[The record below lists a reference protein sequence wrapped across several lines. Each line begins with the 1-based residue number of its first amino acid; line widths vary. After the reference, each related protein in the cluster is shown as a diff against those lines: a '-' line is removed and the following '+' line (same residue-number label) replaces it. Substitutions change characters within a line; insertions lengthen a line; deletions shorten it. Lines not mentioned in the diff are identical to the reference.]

1 MANESSF
8 LIEIVLKAID
18 QASPAI
24 NSLNRSVNGLKA
36 QSGAKSTVDDL
47 GRGIEDLGNRTDRT
61 DRSLRTHRSEV
72 DQTGR
77 AHTALAN
84 DLNKARSSVTAHTQA
99 TDESTQAHRRLRP
112 EINQTVS
119 AYGDFRKALDR
130 GEISRKDAAN
140 GLQSFGR
147 DFRSFSRS
155 AQSGSSD
162 ALKFGRMS
170 DEAMRL
176 AKSSMVGV
184 DQGMRAIR
192 REVSGLGSD
201 SGSATQTMKVLANT
215 FDDWGVKIVSV
226 SAAIRGIG
234 LALLVGLAQ
243 QLDSVV
249 VGLAGSLVAV
259 GSAAA
264 VAAAGIG
271 GALVS
276 AAGQAIPAL
285 TVLGAAVE
293 RLKSIFSAVSA
304 ASKLQ
309 QDRFVS
315 GAQTANQ
322 MASAAQAVTNAQDSL
337 KLAYEGLTNAQ
348 NREAEAQLNLVDA
361 RRQAQRQI
369 VDLILAEDQAKLA
382 AAGASISL
390 EQAQQDLQRT
400 ILTGGT
406 GTVLAAAQ
414 LQVQQAQLALHQAN
428 VQVPRATFDARTAT
442 RRGVEGAP
450 NVVAARQAVGS
461 ARQGVSQA
469 QTTIIRDR
477 AALAQAERTAAAGPG
492 AVNTA
497 QRTLDYMLSKLDS
510 TEKAIYERLL
520 RLVNLFQGP
529 NTPLSA
535 ATDSILKPFSKALDR
550 IYGILTDPKNPVMV
564 ALTKL
569 GVSVGGAFSKLVD
582 QIFSNRGMQFFTTMA
597 NDAAKNLP
605 IIINSFGHLVSLF
618 ADIATAAA
626 PVLNFLVQ
634 GFNTWIGGLDKATS
648 SSSGM
653 TKLKDFFISTIPYI
667 KSFIGL
673 GSSLFRLFASIIGDA
688 APAGKSAIDSF
699 THSINQ
705 ATAWVQSHGP
715 EVRQFFTQ
723 AVQVLSTVGQ
733 LIFQIARAMVGLFDP
748 ETVATFARFLT
759 TYLLPALADAL
770 KVLGFVVNAVMEFF
784 NLFGA
789 PGRIALEFLA
799 AATASLLIFGK
810 VLSPI
815 LRAWKTLTNLM
826 TKLKGGGPSSPGAG
840 AAAEMETAI
849 KTGGT
854 QAAEE
859 MGTAIKTSGA
869 QAAEEI
875 KAALASG
882 GAAAGEEVSAGEI
895 AGGKG
900 AAAEI
905 TAGMETG
912 GAGAAAEIGSVEA
925 AGGVTGAAGAAGGAA
940 AAGGVSAGEAGG
952 AGAAGGL
959 ASRFLPG
966 ALTIGGAFFGM
977 RAVHGLFPGLNPRP
991 GTQTQGDLASQL
1003 GPIGGTHDVGG
1014 IGGFDPFGLFSIAK
1028 PNQGAKSTDALRQ
1041 LQQGLKGITD
1051 PAQLS
1056 TTKLRQLHD
1065 QAERLLQMPD
1075 LTQKQRRAL
1084 SQLIPQLDVTN
1095 AAVKKAATVWG
1106 QTFASISSTTGNVL
1120 QQVKQTLET
1129 DIKSIS
1135 TNLGT
1140 GTTEGA
1146 QALVATFYGAW
1157 ASVMRNTTGA
1167 VRGTKQG
1174 LAIIN
1179 GMMNSALKALGASG
1193 ATIQTADILG
1203 SINQSQIPNLVS
1215 EVAAGVNAGGLAAPR
1230 ARGAMESAKPG
1241 GKIIQV
1247 AEGGYDEVVLTT
1259 DPKHTQRQRALL
1271 QQYRQAAPHVFDGA
1285 YATGGYVFPYGPG
1298 LSQGRTDQGTDWTG
1312 AGDIAAIGNARVT
1325 ESTTSNSGWPGGG
1338 FILYQLTDGPKAG
1351 AYIYLAENIQPEVSG
1366 GQKVRAGQIIAHARG
1381 ASPWTESGWATSSG
1395 GTLAAAQ
1402 GNTGDSSHNNA
1413 PAGIDFTN
1421 FIMGLKHGI
1430 LTGGAAAFQA
1440 LKSPKVKG
1448 TRGTIAVVAQ
1458 KAIDKVTKA
1467 ANKFLAKIA
1476 AQQTGIPGGGAAAA
1490 GSPQAVGSG
1499 VAWDVTASAE
1509 SLGGTGYHSNPI
1521 QPRGYSE
1528 LSIPPSSH
1536 NWSGLGNLP
1545 YQTPLRIKANNRVV
1559 TTTKQDVGAG
1569 SSFNPVMGLYPQ
1581 TVTDLGLSGGQF
1593 QVEIERADK
1602 HLISPMRGT
1611 RASKFGRGGFVA
1623 AADGY
1628 HGVVSEPTLF
1638 LAGERRGQSEH
1649 VNITPMQAGGIV
1661 GPNPLIPGFPTRPL
1675 PPDPT
1680 SAYLSTR
1687 SLGGGTSLSGTV
1699 MDWSSIAAIGNVFQ
1713 AVSSGFRALRNI
1725 SVKASD
1731 FTKKF
1736 TPFVDSLL
1744 TQDTGVLDRLG
1755 AAFTIVQN
1763 ALTAAAVLG
1772 GRAAQIG
1779 FGLPRAASQRGGYL
1793 ANLPRA
1799 FRTIGSAGVVQQVQ
1813 DPAQQQVDA
1822 LRGTREEQQYMV
1834 GERNIVERALGQVS
1848 RRLSQARSLAKKDPS
1863 KYTGDVNKLTG
1874 EYNNL
1879 VGRVQTLTG
1888 SIAQGITTIFQEEQT
1903 RVQDMLNK
1911 VARVYQTQQSKIQAA
1926 QSKAQALGNLGQ
1938 LAGLDQSL
1946 AKSYQ
1951 AQIAALQPALR
1962 QARKIGDKDLVSQIQ
1977 QQIAQ
1982 LHGSVAQS
1990 IAQAIQDQ
1998 LSAAEQTFQTKSA
2011 FLSAAQG
2018 SAQAYGNLSV
2028 LPTLDKAII
2037 AATTAQIG
2045 TLQQLL
2051 QKAKS
2056 EGDTGAV
2063 NQIQQE
2069 IDQLYT
2075 TVVQTSAQM
2084 IQDSIA
2090 VIQQG
2095 AQADQSR
2102 ISELQSLSQT
2112 AMSQASTPGQF
2123 AAAGAL
2129 SQQAL
2134 ELNQTS
2140 LQGQL
2145 SSYNTLLGQALQQ
2158 GNTGAV
2164 ASITQTI
2171 DGLTSQLAQNSAA
2184 LQDNTA
2190 QVVQQTSSYI
2200 QSRGQFGTGIYSG
2213 IAQIIQTIGQTTGF
2227 TDVAAL
2233 MGALT
2238 GSNQTLQGT
2247 NSGLLGQLGQLG
2259 GGASSLASMLSG
2271 ANTPAQVSSILAG
2284 ANIPGMES
2292 GQDAAWISAFEGIV
2306 SSLESNTQ
2314 AIAQNNQ
2321 QLATLNGQLLQP
2333 QQWSTSAW
2341 SSFRAAFFTGMG
2353 NLLPQFQSA
2362 LPPGSAPTIA
2372 PVFTGV
2378 AGSSP
2383 TIGELNINH
2392 APTTQLAPGIIG
2404 EQLAHE
2410 VSGAL

>member
-72 DQTGR
+72 AQTGR
-77 AHTALAN
+77 AHTALAS
-84 DLNKARSSVTAHTQA
+84 DLEKARSSVSANTKT

-112 EINQTVS
+112 EINQTVA
-119 AYGDFRKALDR
+119 AYADFRKALDR
-130 GEISRKDAAN
+130 GEVSRKDASN

-215 FDDWGVKIVSV
+215 FDDWGVKIISV
-226 SAAIRGIG
+226 SAALRGIG
-234 LALLVGLAQ
+234 IALLVGLAQ

-337 KLAYEGLTNAQ
+337 KLSYEGLTNAQ
-348 NREAEAQLNLVDA
+348 NRLAEAQLNLVDA

-390 EQAQQDLQRT
+390 QQAQQQLQQT

-406 GTVLAAAQ
+406 GTTLEAAQ
-414 LQVQQAQLALHQAN
+414 LQVQQAQLALQQAN
-428 VQVPRATFDARTAT
+428 VQTPRASFDARTAA

-450 NVVAARQAVGS
+450 NVVAARQGVGS
-461 ARQGVSQA
+461 ARQGVAQA

-497 QRTLDYMLSKLDS
+497 QRTLDYMLSKLDA
-510 TEKAIYERLL
+510 TEKAIYNRLL

-535 ATDSILKPFSKALDR
+535 ATDAILKPFSTALDR

-582 QIFSNRGMQFFTTMA
+582 QIFSNKGLQFFTTMA
-597 NDAAKNLP
+597 NDASKNLP
-605 IIINSFGHLVSLF
+605 IILNSVGHLISLF
-618 ADIATAAA
+618 QDVATAAA
-626 PVLNFLVQ
+626 PVLHALVQ
-634 GFNTWIGGLDKATS
+634 GFNTWIGGLDRATS

-653 TKLKDFFISTIPYI
+653 TKLKDFFVSTIPYI
-667 KSFIGL
+667 KSFVEL
-673 GSSLFRLFASIIGDA
+673 GGALLHLFAAIIGDA
-688 APAGKSAIDSF
+688 APAGKNAIDSF
-699 THSINQ
+699 TRSINQ
-705 ATAWVQSHGP
+705 ATTWVQSHGP
-715 EVRQFFTQ
+715 EVRQFFNQ
-723 AVQVLSTVGQ
+723 AIQVLSTVGQ
-733 LIFQIARAMVGLFDP
+733 LVFQIARAMVGLFDP

-815 LRAWKTLTNLM
+815 LRAWRTLTNLM
-826 TKLKGGGPSSPGAG
+826 GKLKGGGLGGPGAG
-840 AAAEMETAI
+840 AAGEMESAI

-875 KAALASG
+875 KVAMASG
-882 GAAAGEEVSAGEI
+882 GAKAGEEVGAGEVAGGKAAGAEIGAAEVAGGATAAGEI
-895 AGGKG
+895 G
-900 AAAEI
+900 AA
-905 TAGMETG
+905 
-912 GAGAAAEIGSVEA
+912 EA
-925 AGGVTGAAGAAGGAA
+925 AGGVTGVAGAAGGAA
-940 AAGGVSAGEAGG
+940 AAGGVSAGEAGAVG
-952 AGAAGGL
+952 VGGGL
-959 ASRFLPG
+959 LSRFLPG
-966 ALTIGGAFFGM
+966 ALTVGGAFLGM
-977 RAVHGLFPGLNPRP
+977 KAVHGLFPGLNPRA

-1003 GPIGGTHDVGG
+1003 GPVGGSHDVGG
-1014 IGGFDPFGLFSIAK
+1014 IFGFDPFGLFSIAK
-1028 PNQGAKSTDALRQ
+1028 PNQGTKSTDELRK

-1051 PAQLS
+1051 PAQLG

-1065 QAERLLQMPD
+1065 QADRLLQMPD
-1075 LTQKQRRAL
+1075 ITQKQRRAL
-1084 SQLIPQLDVTN
+1084 SQLVQQLDPTNVAMKN
-1095 AAVKKAATVWG
+1095 AATTWG
-1106 QTFASISSTTGNVL
+1106 QTFASINTTTGNVM
-1120 QQVKQTLET
+1120 QQVQQTLKN
-1129 DIKSIS
+1129 DIKDIS
-1135 TNLGT
+1135 ANLGT
-1140 GTTEGA
+1140 GTTQGA

-1230 ARGAMESAKPG
+1230 ARGAMESAQPG

-1259 DPKHTQRQRALL
+1259 DPKHTVRQRALL

-1298 LSQGRTDQGTDWTG
+1298 LSQGRTDQGTDWVG

-1351 AYIYLAENIQPEVSG
+1351 AYVYLAENIQPEVGG

-1402 GNTGDSSHNNA
+1402 GNTGDASHNNA

-1430 LTGGAAAFQA
+1430 LTGGAAAFKA

-1467 ANKFLAKIA
+1467 ANKFLAGIA
-1476 AQQTGIPGGGAAAA
+1476 AQQTGMPGGATAA

-1602 HLISPMRGT
+1602 HLISPMRGS
-1611 RASKFGRGGFVA
+1611 RASKFGRGGFIA

-1649 VNITPMQAGGIV
+1649 VNITPMQSGGWAGTLQTGA
-1661 GPNPLIPGFPTRPL
+1661 GLTDPLAHPRG
-1675 PPDPT
+1675 
-1680 SAYLSTR
+1680 S
-1687 SLGGGTSLSGTV
+1687 SLSGTV

-1713 AVSSGFRALRNI
+1713 AVSSGFSALRNI
-1725 SVKASD
+1725 SAKAAD

-1755 AAFTIVQN
+1755 AAFTVVQN

-1772 GRAAQIG
+1772 GRAARIG

-1793 ANLPRA
+1793 ANIPRA
-1799 FRTIGSAGVVQQVQ
+1799 FRTIGSAGVIQQVQ
-1813 DPAQQQVDA
+1813 SPETQQLDA
-1822 LRGTREEQQYMV
+1822 LRGTREEQQYLV

-1848 RRLSQARSLAKKDPS
+1848 RRLSQARTLAKKDPS
-1863 KYTGDVNKLTG
+1863 KYTGDVNKLTA

-1879 VGRVQTLTG
+1879 VGRAQTLTG
-1888 SIAQGITTIFQEEQT
+1888 SIAQGVTTIFQEEQT

-1911 VARVYQTQQSKIQAA
+1911 VSNVYQTQQAKIQAS
-1926 QSKAQALGNLGQ
+1926 QSKAQALGQFGQ
-1938 LAGLDQSL
+1938 LSGLDQTL

-1951 AQIAALQPALR
+1951 AQIKALQPALR

-1982 LHGSVAQS
+1982 LQGSVTQA

-2011 FLSAAQG
+2011 FLSAAQS
-2018 SAQAYGNLSV
+2018 SAQAYGNLSSI
-2028 LPTLDKAII
+2028 PNLDKMII
-2037 AATTAQIG
+2037 DATTAQIG
-2045 TLQQLL
+2045 TLEQLL

-2056 EGDTGAV
+2056 EGNTGAV

-2069 IDQLYT
+2069 IDQLAA
-2075 TVVQTSAQM
+2075 TVAQTSAQM

-2090 VIQQG
+2090 AIQQSVQTD
-2095 AQADQSR
+2095 QAR
-2102 ISELQSLSQT
+2102 VSELQSLSQT
-2112 AMSQASTPGQF
+2112 AFSQASTPAQF

-2129 SQQAL
+2129 GQQAL
-2134 ELNQTS
+2134 QLNQTS

-2171 DGLTSQLAQNSAA
+2171 DQLTSELAQNSAA

-2200 QSRGQFGTGIYSG
+2200 QSRGQFGTSVYGG

-2271 ANTPAQVSSILAG
+2271 ANTPAQVSGILAG

-2306 SSLESNTQ
+2306 SSLETNTE

-2353 NLLPQFQSA
+2353 NLLPQFQNA
-2362 LPPGSAPTIA
+2362 LPPGAAPMIA

-2378 AGSSP
+2378 AGSTQP
-2383 TIGELNINH
+2383 TIGELSIHH
-2392 APTTQLAPGIIG
+2392 APTTNLDPSIIG

-2410 VSGAL
+2410 VSNAI

>member
-61 DRSLRTHRSEV
+61 DRSLRTHRSDV
-72 DQTGR
+72 AQTGR
-77 AHTALAN
+77 AHTALAS
-84 DLNKARSSVTAHTQA
+84 DLEKARSSVSANTKT

-112 EINQTVS
+112 EINQTVA
-119 AYGDFRKALDR
+119 AYADFRKALDR
-130 GEISRKDAAN
+130 GEVSRKDASN

-215 FDDWGVKIVSV
+215 FDDWGVKIISV
-226 SAAIRGIG
+226 SAALRGIG
-234 LALLVGLAQ
+234 IALLVGLAQ

-276 AAGQAIPAL
+276 AVGQAIPAL

-337 KLAYEGLTNAQ
+337 KLSYEGLTNAQ
-348 NREAEAQLNLVDA
+348 NRLAEAQLNLVDA

-390 EQAQQDLQRT
+390 QQAQQQLQQT

-406 GTVLAAAQ
+406 GTTLEAAQ
-414 LQVQQAQLALHQAN
+414 LQVQQAQLALQQAN
-428 VQVPRATFDARTAT
+428 VQTPRASFDARTAA

-450 NVVAARQAVGS
+450 NVVAARQGVGS
-461 ARQGVSQA
+461 ARQGVAQA

-497 QRTLDYMLSKLDS
+497 QRTLDYMLSKLDA
-510 TEKAIYERLL
+510 TEKAIYNRLL

-535 ATDSILKPFSKALDR
+535 ATDAILKPFSTALDR

-582 QIFSNRGMQFFTTMA
+582 QIFSNKGLQFFTTMA

-605 IIINSFGHLVSLF
+605 IILNSVGHLISLF
-618 ADIATAAA
+618 QDVATAAA
-626 PVLNFLVQ
+626 PVLHALVQ
-634 GFNTWIGGLDKATS
+634 GFNTWIGGLDRATS

-653 TKLKDFFISTIPYI
+653 SKLKDFFVSTIPYI
-667 KSFIGL
+667 KSFVEL
-673 GSSLFRLFASIIGDA
+673 GGALFHLFAAIIGDA

-699 THSINQ
+699 TRSINQ

-723 AVQVLSTVGQ
+723 AIQVLSTVGQ
-733 LIFQIARAMVGLFDP
+733 LIFQIAKAMVGLFDP

-815 LRAWKTLTNLM
+815 LRAWKTLSNLM
-826 TKLKGGGPSSPGAG
+826 SKLKGGGPSSPGAG

-875 KAALASG
+875 KAALTSG

-905 TAGMETG
+905 ATGMETG
-912 GAGAAAEIGSVEA
+912 GAGAAAEIGTVEA
-925 AGGVTGAAGAAGGAA
+925 AGGATVAAGATGGAA
-940 AAGGVSAGEAGG
+940 ASGGLGAGLLARLGG
-952 AGAAGGL
+952 AGRVIPGAAALLALGNAAFGSGGGGGL
-959 ASRFLPG
+959 AGSLAQGASSLTLGTISPQQVRSLAQHVDGTARFSSDSGQGRIQTLQD
-966 ALTIGGAFFGM
+966 ALKK
-977 RAVHGLFPGLNPRP
+977 L
-991 GTQTQGDLASQL
+991 GDPANASSSQL
-1003 GPIGGTHDVGG
+1003 T
-1014 IGGFDPFGLFSIAK
+1014 
-1028 PNQGAKSTDALRQ
+1028 R
-1041 LQQGLKGITD
+1041 LQ
-1051 PAQLS
+1051 
-1056 TTKLRQLHD
+1056 R
-1065 QAERLLQMPD
+1065 QAERILAMPD
-1075 LTQKQRRAL
+1075 ITQKQRRGL
-1084 SQLIPQLDVTN
+1084 QQLVQQLDPTN
-1095 AAVKKAATVWG
+1095 VAMKKAATTWG
-1106 QTFASISSTTGNVL
+1106 QTFASISNTTGNVL
-1120 QQVKQTLET
+1120 QQVKQTLAE
-1129 DIKSIS
+1129 DIKNIS
-1135 TNLGT
+1135 ANLGT
-1140 GTTEGA
+1140 GTTQGA

-1203 SINQSQIPNLVS
+1203 SINQQQIPNLVS

-1230 ARGAMESAKPG
+1230 AVGAMESARPG

-1259 DPKHTQRQRALL
+1259 DPKHTVRQRALL

-1298 LSQGRTDQGTDWTG
+1298 LSQGRTDQGTDWVG

-1351 AYIYLAENIQPEVSG
+1351 SYIYLAENIQPEVSG

-1467 ANKFLAKIA
+1467 ANKFLAGIA
-1476 AQQTGIPGGGAAAA
+1476 AQQTGMPGGATAA

-1602 HLISPMRGT
+1602 HLISPMRGS
-1611 RASKFGRGGFVA
+1611 RASKFGRGGFIA

-1649 VNITPMQAGGIV
+1649 VNITPMQSGGWAGTLQTGA
-1661 GPNPLIPGFPTRPL
+1661 GLTDPLAHPRG
-1675 PPDPT
+1675 
-1680 SAYLSTR
+1680 S
-1687 SLGGGTSLSGTV
+1687 SLSGTV

-1713 AVSSGFRALRNI
+1713 AVSSGFSALRNI
-1725 SVKASD
+1725 SAKAAD

-1755 AAFTIVQN
+1755 AAFTVVQN

-1779 FGLPRAASQRGGYL
+1779 FGLPRAASQRGGFL
-1793 ANLPRA
+1793 ANIPRA
-1799 FRTIGSAGVVQQVQ
+1799 FRTIGSAGVIQQVQ
-1813 DPAQQQVDA
+1813 SPETQQLDA
-1822 LRGTREEQQYMV
+1822 LRGTREEQQYLV
-1834 GERNIVERALGQVS
+1834 GERGIVERALGQVS
-1848 RRLSQARSLAKKDPS
+1848 KRLSQARALAKKDPS
-1863 KYTGDVNKLTG
+1863 KYTGEVNKLTA

-1879 VGRVQTLTG
+1879 VGRAQTLTG
-1888 SIAQGITTIFQEEQT
+1888 SIAQGVTTIFQEEQT

-1911 VARVYQTQQSKIQAA
+1911 VSNVYQTQQSKIQAS
-1926 QSKAQALGNLGQ
+1926 QSKAQALGQFGQ
-1938 LAGLDQSL
+1938 MSGLDQTL

-1951 AQIAALQPALR
+1951 AQIKALQPALR

-1982 LHGSVAQS
+1982 LQGSVTQA

-2011 FLSAAQG
+2011 FLSAAQS
-2018 SAQAYGNLSV
+2018 SAQAYGNLSSI
-2028 LPTLDKAII
+2028 PNLDKMII
-2037 AATTAQIG
+2037 DATTAQIG
-2045 TLQQLL
+2045 TLEQLL

-2056 EGDTGAV
+2056 EGNTGAV

-2069 IDQLYT
+2069 IDQLAA
-2075 TVVQTSAQM
+2075 TVAQTSAQM

-2090 VIQQG
+2090 AIQQSVQTD
-2095 AQADQSR
+2095 QAR
-2102 ISELQSLSQT
+2102 VSELQSLSQT
-2112 AMSQASTPGQF
+2112 AFSQASTPAQF

-2129 SQQAL
+2129 GQQAL
-2134 ELNQTS
+2134 QLNQTS

-2171 DGLTSQLAQNSAA
+2171 DQLTSELAQNSAA

-2200 QSRGQFGTGIYSG
+2200 QSRGQFGTSVYGG

-2271 ANTPAQVSSILAG
+2271 ANTPAQVSGILAG

-2306 SSLESNTQ
+2306 SSLETNTE

-2353 NLLPQFQSA
+2353 NLLPQFQNA
-2362 LPPGSAPTIA
+2362 LPPGAAPMIA

-2378 AGSSP
+2378 AGSTQP
-2383 TIGELNINH
+2383 TIGELSIHH
-2392 APTTQLAPGIIG
+2392 APTTNLDPSIIG

-2410 VSGAL
+2410 VSNAI